1 MRRTPPL
8 FPLTALTTTSVN
20 SSTKNT
26 RFSTDPPYES
36 VRALEF
42 VCKNWSGR
50 YPFAA
55 WISTPSNPAPR
66 TALRAALACSCTYSP
81 ITSTVSARGDGDKG
95 DVLSLLSGLTLGL
108 GRVLRAGARP
118 LLVGHLGVLCARAP

>member
-1 MRRTPPL
+1 MYAPSPQMSRSGL
-8 FPLTALTTTSVN
+8 LDSFILTSP
-20 SSTKNT
+20 SSL
-26 RFSTDPPYES
+26 SC
-36 VRALEF
+36 

-81 ITSTVSARGDGDKG
+81 ISSTGSARGGGDEG
-95 DVLSLLSGLTLGL
+95 DVLLSGSTLGL
-108 GRVLRAGARP
+108 GWVLRAGTRP